1 MNKRLFKVAN
11 LFLVLCLIIIPILSI
26 CSIFVGLTP
35 FLFIGMIFECM
46 LGLLY
51 FIILCNSDLINQDDI
66 HIKASSDHSISVQY
80 QDYSFDLQNELI
92 GTKSSL
98 PRYDSNHMEVPFLI
112 RERLRNYLYRYYDTI
127 SVPNSEK
134 LIDPDRVRS
143 CFSNLKKIDSEDK
156 DTYIKNKYFHPFMI
170 VLGALLIFIIFNLK
184 NFIVYILEGD
194 FPLDILIVILLL
206 LVFLVFI
213 IYLRIDSY
221 KKDKM
226 KDLYSCK
233 VLIYDK
239 KVVDDGDGGYFYH
252 VRVWDGEV
260 YIINKWFSVSKQ
272 FYNQEKEC
280 ILYVLDDGEH
290 SELSIKKE
298 EE

>member
-1 MNKRLFKVAN
+1 MNKGLFKVAN
-11 LFLVLCLIIIPILSI
+11 LLLLLCLIIIPILSI
-26 CSIFVGLTP
+26 YFVFIGFGP
-35 FLFIGMIFECM
+35 FLFIGIIFEIIF
-46 LGLLY
+46 GLLY
-51 FIILCNSDLINQDDI
+51 FVILSNSDLINQDDI
-66 HIKASSDHSISVQY
+66 HIKANQDRSISVQY
-80 QDYSFDLQNELI
+80 QNYSFNIQNEI
-92 GTKSSL
+92 ISSKDSL
-98 PRYDSNHMEVPFLI
+98 PKYDDNQQKVPFLI

-127 SVPNSEK
+127 SVPNNEK

-143 CFSNLKKIDSEDK
+143 CFSNLKKIDYEDK
-156 DTYIKNKYFHPFMI
+156 DTYINNKYFHPFMI
-170 VLGALLIFIIFNLK
+170 VLGALFIFIILNLK
-184 NFIVYILEGD
+184 NFIVYISEGD
-194 FPLDILIVILLL
+194 FPLDILIIILLL
-206 LVFLVFI
+206 LLLLVFI
-213 IYLRIDSY
+213 IYLRIDGY
-221 KKDKM
+221 KKDKT

-252 VRVWDGEV
+252 VRVWDGEC